1 MTGLVRRLCIPMQN
15 KIQNLQSAAVVW
27 GDRLASLIINT
38 CMVLE
43 CTMICVLYIVVVG
56 DLFTKAIENTEG
68 TGQNYLS
75 NIFLLNKTA
84 RKNIWPNER
93 WNICFTYICLCDG
106 NYYSDSLCLPPW
118 SKGEVIEVDSD
129 VGDIFILVTDLRCW
143 WQSHYVGHFFRYV
156 GDFLNVLNRSP
167 TSWIGH
173 QHFKLV
179 TNIDVTQHITY
190 NTKRINCPYCSSV
203 YHIHE

>member
-1 MTGLVRRLCIPMQN
+1 MTGLVRRLCIPTQN

-68 TGQNYLS
+68 TGQNYFR

-84 RKNIWPNER
+84 RKNI
-93 WNICFTYICLCDG
+93 
-106 NYYSDSLCLPPW
+106 
-118 SKGEVIEVDSD
+118 
-129 VGDIFILVTDLRCW
+129 
-143 WQSHYVGHFFRYV
+143 
-156 GDFLNVLNRSP
+156 
-167 TSWIGH
+167 
-173 QHFKLV
+173 
-179 TNIDVTQHITY
+179 
-190 NTKRINCPYCSSV
+190 
-203 YHIHE
+203 